1 MTSTKSRAEH
11 QTAKFGVTYN
21 DAMKEAMTVAARAAR
36 RHHKW
41 VSCASDKDDLLAAA
55 YEGILLAWRA
65 WRGPEVSAW
74 SYTAW
79 IYAELYARREANRR
93 KSVVSTGSGSYN
105 QHTGRQAVRDDSLLQ
120 QNEDGAWVDADL
132 KDARPLPA
140 QQVEMMETLRV
151 IGIALR
157 EAIPACAGEQVAL
170 ANDVITQRILIDV
183 AQSAASIAS
192 KHKVT
197 SATVYKIET
206 ALRGA
211 LAATL

>member
-1 MTSTKSRAEH
+1 MTTKTRAEH
-11 QTAKFGVTYN
+11 QIAKFGITYN
-21 DAMKEAMTVAARAAR
+21 DAMKEAMTIAARAAR

-55 YEGILLAWRA
+55 YEGILLAWKA

-105 QHTGRQAVRDDSLLQ
+105 AHTGRQAVRDDALLM

-132 KDARPLPA
+132 KDDRPLPS
-140 QQVEMMETLRV
+140 QQVEMQETLRV
-151 IGIALR
+151 IGLALR
-157 EAIPACAGEQVAL
+157 EAIPACAGEQVDL
-170 ANDVITQRILIDV
+170 ARDVISQRILIDV
-183 AQSAASIAS
+183 AQSAASIAA
-192 KHKVT
+192 KHGVS
-197 SATVYKIET
+197 SATVYKIEG
-206 ALRGA
+206 ALREA
-211 LAATL
+211 LQAAL

>member
-1 MTSTKSRAEH
+1 MTSQKSRAEH
-11 QTAKFGVTYN
+11 QTAKFGITYN
-21 DAMKEAMTVAARAAR
+21 EAMREAMTVAARAAR

-41 VSCASDKDDLLAAA
+41 VNCAGDKDDLLAAA

-105 QHTGRQAVRDDSLLQ
+105 QHKGRQAVRDDSLLM

-132 KDARPLPA
+132 KDERPLPSA
-140 QQVEMMETLRV
+140 QVEMMETLRV

-157 EAIPACAGEQVAL
+157 EAIPTCAGEQVAL
-170 ANDVITQRILIDV
+170 AHDVIAQRILIDV
-183 AQSAASIAS
+183 AQSAASIAT
-192 KHKVT
+192 KHGVS
-197 SATVYKIET
+197 SATVYKVET

-211 LAATL
+211 LAASL

>member
-1 MTSTKSRAEH
+1 MTSKTKPEH
-11 QTAKFGVTYN
+11 QTTKFGITYN
-21 DAMKEAMTVAARAAR
+21 DAMKEAMTIASRAAR

-41 VSCASDKDDLLAAA
+41 VCCASDKDDLLAAA

-93 KSVVSTGSGSYN
+93 KSVVSTGAGSYN
-105 QHTGRQAVRDDSLLQ
+105 AHAGRQAVRDDALLM

-132 KDARPLPA
+132 KDERPLPS

-151 IGIALR
+151 IGLALR

-170 ANDVITQRILIDV
+170 AHDVIAQRILIDV
-183 AQSAASIAS
+183 ALSAASIAA

-197 SATVYKIET
+197 SATVYKVET

-211 LAATL
+211 LAAAL

>member
-1 MTSTKSRAEH
+1 MTTKKTRAEH
-11 QTAKFGVTYN
+11 QIEKFGITYN
-21 DAMKEAMTVAARAAR
+21 EAMEEAMTVAARAAR

-41 VSCASDKDDLLAAA
+41 VCCASDKDDLLAAA

-93 KSVVSTGSGSYN
+93 KSVVSTGAGSYN
-105 QHTGRQAVRDDSLLQ
+105 AHAGRQAVRDDTLLM

-132 KDARPLPA
+132 KDERPLPS

-151 IGIALR
+151 IGLALR
-157 EAIPACAGEQVAL
+157 EAIPTCAGEQVAL
-170 ANDVITQRILIDV
+170 ANDVIAQRILIDV
-183 AQSAASIAS
+183 AQSAASIAA

-197 SATVYKIET
+197 SASVYKIET

-211 LAATL
+211 LQAAL